1 MCGKSITMAQKNI
14 NDALQ
19 RWHLHNE
26 DVDRQTTVNNSES
39 RAKQLARI
47 ARARK
52 DYAFFVEY
60 YFPHWCTDKEG
71 KITKSAKFHIE
82 AAKTILQSKNLKA
95 AFKWARAHAKST
107 HMDVFIP
114 LWLKCQAVREINVMV
129 IVGKSQDNA
138 NTLLSDL
145 QSELQFNKRYSHDFG
160 EQYNSGHWAEGNF
173 VTRDGCAFFALGRG
187 QSPRGLRYRDK
198 RPDYVVIDD
207 LDDDE
212 LTLNESRV
220 AKLTDWV
227 KEALFGTLDG
237 GRGRFIMVGNLIG
250 KDSVLAR
257 FCETDSVKVS
267 QVNIYDKNGN
277 ISWADKWT
285 KEEVLAML
293 KFMGYRSFQK
303 EYMNNPITEGA
314 VFRDDDLVFANI
326 PPLHKFKFVVA
337 YADPSPSNNT
347 NDRKNSTKALWLVG
361 AFEGKFYIITGYLD
375 RVTNDE
381 FVDWFYLIEDY
392 VNHKTQ
398 IYNYIENNTLQAPFF
413 DQVFMPLFYK
423 KGAERSHHIG
433 VIPDPRKK
441 PDKFSRIEGNLEP
454 LARTGRLIF
463 NIKEK
468 DNPHVKRLIEQ
479 FKMFSPSMKAPADGP
494 DAIEGGIFICNNKVL
509 SIDGN
514 SIIKGNKYINKK
526 RY

>member
-1 MCGKSITMAQKNI
+1 MAQKSI
-14 NDALQ
+14 RDALSIWQ
-19 RWHLHNE
+19 LHNE
-26 DVDRQTTVNNSES
+26 EVRQQTTVNQSETK
-39 RAKQLARI
+39 ADQLARI
-47 ARARK
+47 KRARN

-60 YFPHWCTDKEG
+60 YFPHFAKC
-71 KITKSAKFHIE
+71 KSGSFQIK
-82 AAKTILQSKNLKA
+82 AANRILKSKNLKA
-95 AFKWARAHAKST
+95 VFKWARAHAKST

-114 LWLKCQAVREINVMV
+114 LWLKCQQVRELNVMV

-145 QSELQFNKRYSHDFG
+145 QSELQFNQRYIHDFG

-187 QSPRGLRYRDK
+187 QSPRGLRYRDQ
-198 RPDYVVIDD
+198 RPDYIVIDD

-212 LTLNESRV
+212 LTLNASRV
-220 AKLTDWV
+220 SKLTDWV

-257 FCETDSVKVS
+257 LSETEGVEVS

-277 ISWADKWT
+277 VTWKEKWT
-285 KEEVLAML
+285 KQEVEEME

-303 EYMNNPITEGA
+303 EYMNNPIIEGA
-314 VFRDDDLVFANI
+314 VFKELTFGEV
-326 PPLHKFKFVVA
+326 PPLQKFHFLLA

-347 NDRKNSTKALWLVG
+347 TDRQNSTKALWLMG
-361 AFEGKFYIITGYLD
+361 YHDNNFYVITGWLD

-381 FVDWFYLIEDY
+381 FVDWFYAVDAY
-392 VNHKTQ
+392 VNNKTQ
-398 IYNYIENNTLQAPFF
+398 LYNYIENNTLQAPFF

-423 KGAERSHHIG
+423 KGVEANYHIG
-433 VIPDPRKK
+433 VLPDTRKK
-441 PDKFSRIEGNLEP
+441 PDKFSRIEGGLEP
-454 LARTGRLIF
+454 WVRTNRLVF
-463 NIKEK
+463 NIREK
-468 DNPHVKRLIEQ
+468 DNPHMKRLVEQ
-479 FKMFSPSMKAPADGP
+479 FKMFSPGMKAPADGP
-494 DAIEGGIFICNNKVL
+494 DAIEGGL
-509 SIDGN
+509 W
-514 SIIKGNKYINKK
+514 IINQKMATLTTDSYKIGRRATNLK

>member
-1 MCGKSITMAQKNI
+1 MAQKSI
-14 NDALQ
+14 RDALSIWQ
-19 RWHLHNE
+19 LHNE
-26 DVDRQTTVNNSES
+26 EVRQQTTVNQSETK
-39 RAKQLARI
+39 ADQLARI
-47 ARARK
+47 KRARN

-60 YFPHWCTDKEG
+60 YFPHFAKC
-71 KITKSAKFHIE
+71 KSGSFQIK
-82 AAKTILQSKNLKA
+82 AANRILKSKNLKA
-95 AFKWARAHAKST
+95 VFKWARAHAKST

-145 QSELQFNKRYSHDFG
+145 QSELQFNQRYIHDFG

-173 VTRDGCAFFALGRG
+173 VTQDGCAFFALGRG

-198 RPDYVVIDD
+198 RPDYIVIDD

-212 LTLNESRV
+212 LTLNASRV
-220 AKLTDWV
+220 SKLTDWV

-257 FCETDSVKVS
+257 ISETEGVEVS

-277 ISWADKWT
+277 VTWKEKWT
-285 KEEVLAML
+285 KHEVEEMER
-293 KFMGYRSFQK
+293 FMGYRSFQK
-303 EYMNNPITEGA
+303 EYMNNPIIEGA
-314 VFRDDDLVFANI
+314 VFKELTFGEV
-326 PPLHKFKFVVA
+326 PPLNKFRFVLA

-347 NDRKNSTKALWLVG
+347 TDRQNSTKALWLMG
-361 AFEGKFYIITGYLD
+361 YHDNNFYVITGWLD

-381 FVDWFYLIEDY
+381 FVDWFYAVDAY
-392 VNHKTQ
+392 VNNKTQ
-398 IYNYIENNTLQAPFF
+398 LYNYIENNTLQAPFF

-423 KGAERSHHIG
+423 KGVEANYHIG
-433 VIPDPRKK
+433 VLPDTRKK
-441 PDKFSRIEGNLEP
+441 PDKFSRIEGGLEP
-454 LARTGRLIF
+454 WVRTNRLVF

-468 DNPHVKRLIEQ
+468 DNPHMKRLVEQ
-479 FKMFSPSMKAPADGP
+479 FKMFSPGMKAPADGP
-494 DAIEGGIFICNNKVL
+494 DAIEGGL
-509 SIDGN
+509 W
-514 SIIKGNKYINKK
+514 IINQKMATLTTDSYKIGRRATNLK